1 MVSVKFLVLV
11 GLVWAWAGSP
21 VFAAED
27 LWRQDLQAAATETPP
42 KPLVLLWSIPGCV
55 WCQRMH
61 EESQDSA
68 EVRTALAQTIPLYLN
83 AEDHPALAAQ
93 LHLQAFPTLVLVNRK
108 RQVTQMIQ
116 GYLSA
121 SDLATAVRI
130 HVLHGDDQQGEAFG
144 TGPDLA
150 AIAHGA
156 DAVPQLLAL
165 LGQGATAQRVEVRQL
180 LMGLPAAKDALW
192 EKLDDDYLAV
202 RVDAAAVLAEM
213 IGPPSTYDPF
223 AERPERQQARS
234 AWQKGLM
241 P

>member
-1 MVSVKFLVLV
+1 MVSVKSLFLIAAIL
-11 GLVWAWAGSP
+11 AWAGTPS
-21 VFAAED
+21 FAAED
-27 LWRQDLQAAATETPP
+27 LWRQDLQAALAETPA

-68 EVRTALAQTIPLYLN
+68 EVRTALTQTIPLYLN
-83 AEDHPALAAQ
+83 AEEYPALAAQ
-93 LHLQAFPTLVLVNRK
+93 LGLQAYPTLVLINRK
-108 RQVTQMIQ
+108 HQVTQMIQ

-130 HVLHGDDQQGEAFG
+130 HVLHGDEQSGEAFG
-144 TGPDLA
+144 SGPDLA

-165 LGQGATAQRVEVRQL
+165 LGQGATAQRAEVRDL

-192 EKLDDDYLAV
+192 EKLDDDQLAV
-202 RVDAAAVLAEM
+202 RVDASAVLAELV
-213 IGPPSTYDPF
+213 GAPTTYDPF
-223 AERPERQQARS
+223 AESSERQHARS
-234 AWQKGLM
+234 LWQKGLM